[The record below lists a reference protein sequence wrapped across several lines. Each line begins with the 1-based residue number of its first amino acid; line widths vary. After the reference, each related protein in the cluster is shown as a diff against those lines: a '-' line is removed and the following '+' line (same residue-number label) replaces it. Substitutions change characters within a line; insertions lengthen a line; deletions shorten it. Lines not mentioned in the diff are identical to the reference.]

1 MVADEPV
8 DPYKT
13 MVASKDDIAAA
24 MPKEFTD
31 AASSDESESPQ
42 EEVLDLPKES
52 DPKKTMYVSEE
63 ELRREMTGDDPG
75 MEIPPKPA
83 PPQQAKPTPEPSE
96 PAKPTPPPAKPPAPP
111 PAASKPPEPPKFSEP
126 AASPPPSPFSTPPA
140 NKAKDAADE
149 SSAFSKTSPPIP
161 SPFSEPKK
169 PEPQAPKFEEPKTPG
184 SGPLDAADAS
194 NPFDAPPKVKDST
207 PAEWTPPPAPD
218 ANWEKQ
224 EIGENTPFQPP
235 AVESP
240 NQIMAIVSLVFGILS
255 VCCWVAPLTGIIALI
270 TGFLARKNIKADP
283 AKYGGG
289 TLALIGMILGG
300 IFFLIGVAYYV
311 LTILIQMGLV
321 GGSLLGGF

>member
-1 MVADEPV
+1 MSVSMVAEAV
-8 DPYKT
+8 
-13 MVASKDDIAAA
+13 VASSKSSCAV
-24 MPKEFTD
+24 PS
-31 AASSDESESPQ
+31 AS
-42 EEVLDLPKES
+42 
-52 DPKKTMYVSEE
+52 
-63 ELRREMTGDDPG
+63 R
-75 MEIPPKPA
+75 
-83 PPQQAKPTPEPSE
+83 
-96 PAKPTPPPAKPPAPP
+96 
-111 PAASKPPEPPKFSEP
+111 
-126 AASPPPSPFSTPPA
+126 
-140 NKAKDAADE
+140 
-149 SSAFSKTSPPIP
+149 KTSVA

-169 PEPQAPKFEEPKTPG
+169 PEPAAPKFAEPETPG
-184 SGPLDAADAS
+184 SGPLDAAAS

-255 VCCWVAPLTGIIALI
+255 VCCWVAPLTGIIALV